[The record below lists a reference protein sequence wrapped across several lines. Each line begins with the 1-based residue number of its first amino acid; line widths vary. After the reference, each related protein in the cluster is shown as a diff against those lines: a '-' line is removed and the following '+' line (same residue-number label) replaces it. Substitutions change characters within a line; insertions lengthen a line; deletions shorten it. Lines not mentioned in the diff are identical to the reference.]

1 MARLRASDGR
11 QANFRYDRRGHLV
24 EVRNAVSPE
33 RYEVD
38 EQGRIRSITDA
49 DGVRMVT
56 MTYDDDGRV
65 VAQISQTGLTTR
77 FGYAA
82 GLRTTL
88 SDASHT
94 PISVYTHD
102 EQGRVEMYATAGG
115 LRFSRRFDEYGRV
128 VEQHEPD
135 GTSVALTEHTDG
147 RLRVEELTSSTGQVE
162 RFAFDELDRL
172 VHHTAEQGATTA
184 EGTRFDYHGDTLY
197 PRRLTVDGE
206 LGLAVDLAWEHGMP
220 SRIVDSDG
228 VADEF
233 EVGAEGTIATYR
245 TALGDITRFEYSPA
259 GAISARHLP
268 DGRVVGYERD
278 EAGRLL
284 AMVNPA
290 GERGELTYT
299 PAGRL
304 LSTRD
309 YDGAAITLEYDAAG
323 LPTRVVAPDG
333 AATDFVFDDEQR
345 VVGVRFANGDAVG
358 FERDEFGRETA
369 VDVDGS
375 RWTIDRDQAG
385 RVVKLTDPA
394 GVAAEAA
401 HDPLG
406 QWTSIADSTGQRW
419 QLERGLIDRVRRLRT
434 PTGEHEATYTAEGL
448 LASTSS
454 PDGRTR
460 DIRYTAAGRIASI
473 AEGGQWIEY
482 RYDPAGRMSGV
493 NSGTGW
499 WQFEHDANGRMVRR
513 VSPAGA
519 SSATATTSAATRC
532 RSRSARTR
540 GRSSTTPGD
549 GSARSPIRPDAPRRS
564 PTTSAAGWS
573 PRRTP
578 AGCRCATPTTVAGA
592 SRRCSMPAAGRFRTA
607 TTRSTS

>member
-1 MARLRASDGR
+1 
-11 QANFRYDRRGHLV
+11 
-24 EVRNAVSPE
+24 
-33 RYEVD
+33 
-38 EQGRIRSITDA
+38 
-49 DGVRMVT
+49 

-135 GTSVALTEHTDG
+135 GTSVAMTEHTDG
-147 RLRVEELTSSTGQVE
+147 RLRVEQFTSSTGQVE

-197 PRRLTVDGE
+197 PRRLEVDGE

-233 EVGAEGTIATYR
+233 EVGADGTIATYR
-245 TALGDITRFEYSPA
+245 NALGDVTRFEYSPA

-278 EAGRLL
+278 DAGRLL

-323 LPTRVVAPDG
+323 LPTASSPRTARRPTSCSTTSSASSASG
-333 AATDFVFDDEQR
+333 SPTATRSGSSATSSAAR
-345 VVGVRFANGDAVG
+345 R
-358 FERDEFGRETA
+358 
-369 VDVDGS
+369 
-375 RWTIDRDQAG
+375 
-385 RVVKLTDPA
+385 P
-394 GVAAEAA
+394 
-401 HDPLG
+401 
-406 QWTSIADSTGQRW
+406 WTS
-419 QLERGLIDRVRRLRT
+419 
-434 PTGEHEATYTAEGL
+434 
-448 LASTSS
+448 
-454 PDGRTR
+454 
-460 DIRYTAAGRIASI
+460 TAAGGRSI
-473 AEGGQWIEY
+473 AT
-482 RYDPAGRMSGV
+482 RPAA
-493 NSGTGW
+493 W
-499 WQFEHDANGRMVRR
+499 
-513 VSPAGA
+513 
-519 SSATATTSAATRC
+519 SS
-532 RSRSARTR
+532 
-540 GRSSTTPGD
+540 
-549 GSARSPIRPDAPRRS
+549 S
-564 PTTSAAGWS
+564 PTRQGSR
-573 PRRTP
+573 PRP
-578 AGCRCATPTTVAGA
+578 
-592 SRRCSMPAAGRFRTA
+592 S
-607 TTRSTS
+607 TTRSASGRASPTPPVSAGSSSVG